1 MSRRFRMI
9 APALL
14 LALAT
19 ATPAA
24 AKKPAARSCTAAL
37 ASGHEREEA
46 GHLRDARWFLLKC
59 ATVSCGPVQKK
70 CAAAVAELNTTI
82 ASIVPVVTD
91 ASGALLVDVEVK
103 VDGEPLTTKLDGH
116 PIAIDP
122 GVREFSFRAHP
133 GGAQGSEVS
142 LRRKIMILE
151 GQRGAL
157 PIELPPATGAETKA
171 NVGAPAPVATEEPSE
186 SAEKPGG
193 ASDAAQ
199 VASTPDVGVA
209 SATGAS
215 VEAPARPSGS
225 PALGLVLGGA
235 GVLGLGAGALLTY
248 WGKTD
253 NDSLA
258 KCAPNCAP
266 ASLDHIRTM
275 YLASDISFG
284 VGGAALGAA
293 ALVLALSHRGAPA
306 ASAAAKASPAQ
317 RAYVFNLGPARAGG
331 VVSFGGTF

>member
-1 MSRRFRMI
+1 MSRRFRII

-19 ATPAA
+19 AAPAA
-24 AKKPAARSCTAAL
+24 AKRPVPRTCAAMA
-37 ASGHEREEA
+37 ASGHERDAA
-46 GHLRDARWFLLKC
+46 GRLREARWFFLKC
-59 ATVSCGPVQKK
+59 ATAACGPIQTK
-70 CAAAVAELNTTI
+70 CASAAAALNASI

-91 ASGALLVDVEVK
+91 ATGALLVDVEVK
-103 VDGEPLTTKLDGH
+103 VDGEPLTTKLDGR
-116 PIAIDP
+116 PLAVDP
-122 GVREFSFRAHP
+122 GVREFSFRARTGDAP
-133 GGAQGSEVS
+133 GAEVS
-142 LRRKIMILE
+142 LTRKIMILE
-151 GQRGAL
+151 RQRGAL
-157 PIELPPATGAETKA
+157 PIELPPPT
-171 NVGAPAPVATEEPSE
+171 VGEAKPSVATSDEPAE
-186 SAEKPGG
+186 PAEKPS
-193 ASDAAQ
+193 AAADATQ
-199 VASTPDVGVA
+199 IVATPPVGVA
-209 SATGAS
+209 SSTGAPLD
-215 VEAPARPSGS
+215 VPARSGGS

-235 GVLGLGAGALLTY
+235 GVLGLAAGALLTY

-258 KCAPNCAP
+258 RCAPNCAP

-317 RAYVFNLGPARAGG
+317 RAFVFDLGPTRGGG
-331 VVSFGGTF
+331 VVSFGGVF